1 MTVKSFDRVKTIG
14 FRTVAASALA
24 AAVLGGTAAAQATA
38 PAEAAAVAPAT
49 VKAPVAAEKYCQYKV
64 TTQAGVNIR
73 SGPSTNH
80 TIVGTYAYN
89 QKFWAKA
96 TPVNRWRQISAARY
110 VTTDYTTQ
118 VTSTP
123 CQYS

>member
-14 FRTVAASALA
+14 VRTVAASVLTA

-38 PAEAAAVAPAT
+38 SAKAAPAA

-110 VTTDYTTQ
+110 VTVDHTAQ

>member
-1 MTVKSFDRVKTIG
+1 M
-14 FRTVAASALA
+14 
-24 AAVLGGTAAAQATA
+24 
-38 PAEAAAVAPAT
+38 
-49 VKAPVAAEKYCQYKV
+49 AAEKYCRYKV

-110 VTTDYTTQ
+110 VTADHTAQ

-123 CQYS
+123 CQYSWQTSAGADGRKLSVRQRAYGPVTVDSPRRPGRSSFIAPVS